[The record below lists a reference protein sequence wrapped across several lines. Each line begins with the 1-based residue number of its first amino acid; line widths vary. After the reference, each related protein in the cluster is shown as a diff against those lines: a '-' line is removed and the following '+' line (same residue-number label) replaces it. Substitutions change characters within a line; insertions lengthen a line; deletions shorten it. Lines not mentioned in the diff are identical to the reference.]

1 MTSPST
7 GSTDFGRLLEAIGR
21 GPDEILV
28 VSFKRPGQRLANI
41 WTTVKAAPEVVA
53 QLDGQADLWF
63 SVQPARE
70 HDTGRVKAI
79 NVSALVTLYA
89 DLDFKGEGLTPIQA
103 VAVIRE
109 LSARLGS
116 DPAAIVRSGG
126 GLQPYW
132 PVAPCEPDLGELLLD
147 AWKLLVIGTAKM
159 YGGSVDK
166 GVYDLPRIL
175 RVPGPRNLKPEYGL
189 SADGTPLGAP
199 TGASF
204 PTYDT
209 TLGHLH
215 ERPEFPTVLSRIQDA
230 LAALPVEHQHAPDV
244 RTEHDARPETASGSG
259 TPVDD
264 YNTNADWDDIL
275 EPAGWTFHSRDA
287 DGTRNWT
294 RPDKR
299 TVDGFSATTNRG
311 GATGQ
316 EDRLWVFTSTI
327 CPGQPFEAN
336 KPHTKYF
343 AYAQLHH
350 GGDLRAATRA
360 LASAGYGTQSPPSGD
375 DWATPEK
382 LAANRAVKPVLPLD
396 APVEQLIA
404 YADAQVE
411 SETAASIYNW
421 EYPDPNGVTDEHPDG
436 WKAVDISGV
445 LNGTETSPLADIATR
460 QDGAGMFYRG
470 KVNSLIGPS
479 ETGKS
484 WIAVLSCVQVMRR
497 GGIAIYLDFED
508 DYVNVVQRLLAIG
521 ADPEHLQSRFH
532 YIGGNVWGHL
542 ARRPT
547 YQSNFE
553 MYLAMGPAII
563 IVDAWNQAMSSFGM
577 AFMEHGD
584 NSVFFE
590 SFLKQMS
597 LSGAAVVV
605 LDHVPKDPQQL
616 TKGAIGPQVKRSV
629 INGCSVKTVATKTP
643 LVPGK
648 PGSIMLHVDKDRLGG
663 VRGVSADD
671 SYFGTFRMA
680 PDGVVAGQHECLIA
694 NPGLKVTPGDAPLGS
709 GDDGKT
715 MSQILAALTLQ
726 PDGLSQTK
734 LEEDATITR
743 SAKRTRELL
752 GHMIE
757 KGILELDVRG
767 QTKLFRRK
775 ALADMT
781 MTEQEV
787 LDAIMGTD
795 QA

>member
-1 MTSPST
+1 MT
-7 GSTDFGRLLEAIGR
+7 GFAELLTAIGR
-21 GPDEILV
+21 EPDEILI
-28 VSFKRPGQRLANI
+28 VSYKRAGSNMANV
-41 WTTVKAAPEVVA
+41 WTTVKAAPEVVDRLSGEA
-53 QLDGQADLWF
+53 NLWF
-63 SVQPARE
+63 SVQPVRE
-70 HDTGRVKAI
+70 HDTGRAKGT
-79 NVSALVTLYA
+79 NVSAVVTLYA
-89 DLDFKGEGLTPIQA
+89 DLDFKDQGLTPIQA

-109 LSARLGS
+109 LSARLDS
-116 DPAAIVRSGG
+116 EPAAIVRSGG

-132 PVAPCEPDLGELLLD
+132 PIVSTDPDMGKLLLD
-147 AWKLLVIGTAKM
+147 AWRLLVVGTAKL
-159 YGGSVDK
+159 YGGHVDS

-175 RVPGPRNLKPEYGL
+175 RVPGPPNLKPEYGT
-189 SADGTPLGAP
+189 GGAP
-199 TGASF
+199 TGVSLPGGSAIDF
-204 PTYDT
+204 QTA
-209 TLGHLH
+209 
-215 ERPEFPTVLSRIQDA
+215 FSRIQDA
-230 LAALPVEHQHAPDV
+230 TAALPVEHRAAAEA
-244 RTEHDARPETASGSG
+244 RTEHGARPNVGSG
-259 TPVDD
+259 EGTPLDD
-264 YNTNADWDDIL
+264 FNTNADWDDDCLIGG
-275 EPAGWTFHSRDA
+275 AGWTFHSRQS
-287 DGTRNWT
+287 DGERFWT
-294 RPDKR
+294 RPGKR
-299 TVDGFSATTNRG
+299 NEDGHGASTNQH

-316 EDRLWVFTSTI
+316 EDRLWVWTDSTE
-327 CPGQPFEAN
+327 FETHN
-336 KPHTKYF
+336 PMSK
-343 AYAQLHH
+343 AYVYAKLHH
-350 GGDLRAATRA
+350 GGDMAAATKA
-360 LASAGYGTQSPPSGD
+360 LAAKGYGAQRASN
-375 DWATPEK
+375 DWASPER
-382 LAANRAVKPVLPLD
+382 LAANRAARPTIALD
-396 APVEQLIA
+396 APVEQLIEF
-404 YADAQVE
+404 ADAQVE
-411 SETAASIYNW
+411 AEAAASIYNW

-497 GGIAIYLDFED
+497 GGVAIYLDFED

-734 LEEDATITR
+734 IEDDATVIGGR
-743 SAKRTRELL
+743 QRIRALL

-775 ALADMT
+775 AVADMT

-787 LDAIMGTD
+787 LDAIMGDGTE
-795 QA
+795 